1 MARISDF
8 VRGFLLSLVFA
19 LGASVAQAENV
30 TVIHAFSGDNKDG
43 ASPIGNLVLGSG
55 GAIYGALAAG
65 GSERCECGA
74 VFEIQPKT
82 GKQTVLHVFSGN
94 SDGNSPSGGLIMDS
108 AGNLYGVTQ
117 DGGKNSDGAVY
128 MITAKGK
135 ESVLYAFCSKKN
147 CTDGSSPFGTLVVD
161 KSGNVFGT
169 TSIGGALNQGTIF
182 EIPKNGVE
190 TVLYSFKGG
199 NKDGS
204 DPRAGLIEDSH
215 GNLFGTTEG
224 GGPANCAGLG
234 CGTVFE
240 FTKAGKEK
248 VVYNFCTVKKCTD
261 GVAPQAGVIE
271 DSAGNLY
278 GTTSGGGTR
287 EKGTIF
293 KVAPN
298 GKETLLYSF
307 CIVNKTAACADGA
320 EPLANLYED
329 ASGNLYGSTL
339 GGGADSQGVIFE
351 LLANGKEQV
360 LHAFTGIND
369 GAQPDANL
377 IPDGSGNLYGT
388 AQFNGKANGG
398 VMFTIKP

>member
-1 MARISDF
+1 MVRVSRIART
-8 VRGFLLSLVFA
+8 FLFTLMFA

-30 TVIHAFSGDNKDG
+30 TVIHAFSSDNKNG
-43 ASPIGNLVLGSG
+43 ASPLGNLVLGSDG
-55 GAIYGALAAG
+55 NVYGALSAG

-117 DGGKNSDGAVY
+117 DGGKNSDGVVY
-128 MITAKGK
+128 MITPEGK
-135 ESVLYAFCSKKN
+135 ESVLYAFCSRKN

-161 KSGNVFGT
+161 KTGNVFGT

-199 NKDGS
+199 NEDGS
-204 DPRAGLIEDSH
+204 DPRAGLIADSH

-240 FTKAGKEK
+240 FTTAGKEK
-248 VVYNFCTVKKCTD
+248 IVYTFCTVKKCTD

-278 GTTSGGGTR
+278 GTTAGGGAHK
-287 EKGTIF
+287 KGTIF
-293 KVAPN
+293 KVTQK

-307 CIVNKTAACADGA
+307 CSNSKTAACADGA
-320 EPLANLYED
+320 LPLDNLYRD
-329 ASGNLYGSTL
+329 ASGNLYGSAVA
-339 GGGADSQGVIFE
+339 GGADSEGVIFE
-351 LLANGKEQV
+351 LPANGKEEV
-360 LHAFTGIND
+360 LHAFTGGKD
-369 GAQPDANL
+369 GAQPAANL
-377 IPDGSGNLYGT
+377 IPDGAGDLYGT
-388 AQFNGKANGG
+388 AQASGAANGG
-398 VMFTIKP
+398 VLFTIEP